1 MTVSF
6 VLCQLSFFTWSADDV
21 HNFDLFYFV
30 GPKTVNS
37 SHSRPRQKILFSRS
51 IILSIYVCVWHSP
64 MSKLLFF
71 ICICRFNSVI
81 DLFLFFILIKKKLS
95 FGCCSSSI
103 VCTGQYKGLVKPV
116 RYEQVVGWP
125 VFCVFHPC
133 IGMLATACTYHF
145 VSSFLSSPEK
155 WGIKWFHW
163 IFNII
168 LQLPGVDPNDQSV
181 KDLLASMQS
190 QTEVSPSS
198 LLVV

>member
-1 MTVSF
+1 M
-6 VLCQLSFFTWSADDV
+6 SFFTWSADNV
-21 HNFDLFYFV
+21 HNFDLFV
-30 GPKTVNS
+30 VVPKPVNS

-51 IILSIYVCVWHSP
+51 IILRIYVCVCDTHQCPNYYSL
-64 MSKLLFF
+64 SVYAGLILCHRF
-71 ICICRFNSVI
+71 I
-81 DLFLFFILIKKKLS
+81 FIFCTYKKKLS
-95 FGCCSSSI
+95 LGCCSSSI

-133 IGMLATACTYHF
+133 IGMFATACTYHY

-155 WGIKWFHW
+155 WGIKWFPW

-168 LQLPGVDPNDQSV
+168 LQLPGVDPNDPSV

-190 QTEVSPSS
+190 QTEVSSSS
-198 LLVV
+198 LLVG